1 MSWRMRYYVIEIKI
15 SFNQPS
21 DILNDYDVDTY
32 FKENTFSI
40 KEEDGTP
47 SWGEYNSKK
56 LENLNLG
63 SYIEGDEDTDSSIDY
78 DDDISLGNLD
88 DEFHYISDNGQ
99 DNEDQIVDNY
109 EQIKKEKTLIS
120 TFRKYGEGVVGN
132 NHPFRRSD
140 ERRLLGCLILNH

>member
-1 MSWRMRYYVIEIKI
+1 
-15 SFNQPS
+15 
-21 DILNDYDVDTY
+21 
-32 FKENTFSI
+32 
-40 KEEDGTP
+40 
-47 SWGEYNSKK
+47 

-109 EQIKKEKTLIS
+109 EQIKKEK
-120 TFRKYGEGVVGN
+120 
-132 NHPFRRSD
+132 P
-140 ERRLLGCLILNH
+140 